1 MTISYKWL
9 MDYFQTPVPHD
20 KLSLILNSIG
30 LEVESYE
37 EYQEIKGGL
46 VGLVTG
52 EVLTVEKHPNA
63 DRLSV
68 TTVKIGEGEP
78 LQIVCG
84 APNVAA
90 GQKVI
95 VAPVGCTIYP
105 TVGDPITMR
114 AAKIRSVESMGM
126 ICAEDEIGLGTD
138 HNGIKILEAG
148 TPVGMAV
155 ADLFGAYSDH
165 VISIGLTPNRSDA
178 MSHLGVARDVCNWL
192 NHHEGT
198 ALKPIIKLNNEIS
211 KVDKPCAIEV
221 IIENTADCQ
230 RYAGAHILDVEV
242 KDAPKWIQQRLK
254 AIGQRPINNIVDIT
268 NYILHDTGQ
277 PLHAFDAD
285 KIKGGVVRIKNLAE
299 GTTFI
304 SLDEKERKLSGGD
317 LMICDAEDS
326 PMCMGGIFGGVN
338 SGVSTNTKNIFLES
352 AWFHPV
358 AIRKSSFK
366 HQLRTDAAMHFE
378 KSVDIGQT
386 LDVLKKAALLICEFG
401 GGKINT
407 DLIDVY
413 PDPIAQPT
421 VTLTYSYLNKMS
433 GKVYEK
439 EQAKNILLGMQFVIL
454 EENNESIVVQVPTY
468 KTDIRIP
475 ADLVEEIMR
484 IDGFDNILIPSSI
497 NITPAV
503 SSGNRDYALREKLSG
518 VLCGMGFNEMLNN
531 SITHSANYSEEEMK
545 VAVKMLNNLSSELDM
560 LRLTM
565 METGL
570 QTIARNLNHR
580 NDNLLVF
587 EFGKTYSKQNGKY
600 IEDDHLALFTAGK
613 ASETSWNKQEENADL
628 FYLKGVIHALQV
640 QSAIPQI
647 NYKVEERSRFEYC
660 LNGYASDALIVSI
673 GKPSAEML
681 DKCDIRVPV
690 WFADIHWQN
699 WMQSGNTKGIRYR
712 EISKFPL
719 VQRDLSFV
727 ANNDVTFEDIDR
739 LLESLSIK
747 QLKSYRLFDIFKSEK
762 LGKNNQSM
770 AMNFTF
776 LDEAKTMKDD
786 EVDKIMGKIT
796 RGIEENLK
804 AEIRK

>member
-1 MTISYKWL
+1 M
-9 MDYFQTPVPHD
+9 
-20 KLSLILNSIG
+20 
-30 LEVESYE
+30 
-37 EYQEIKGGL
+37 
-46 VGLVTG
+46 
-52 EVLTVEKHPNA
+52 
-63 DRLSV
+63 
-68 TTVKIGEGEP
+68 
-78 LQIVCG
+78 
-84 APNVAA
+84 
-90 GQKVI
+90 
-95 VAPVGCTIYP
+95 
-105 TVGDPITMR
+105 
-114 AAKIRSVESMGM
+114 
-126 ICAEDEIGLGTD
+126 
-138 HNGIKILEAG
+138 
-148 TPVGMAV
+148 
-155 ADLFGAYSDH
+155 
-165 VISIGLTPNRSDA
+165 
-178 MSHLGVARDVCNWL
+178 CNWL
-192 NHHEGT
+192 NHHEGI
-198 ALKPIIKLNNEIS
+198 ALKPIIKLNNEIN

-221 IIENTADCQ
+221 IIENTSDCQ
-230 RYAGAHILDVEV
+230 RYTGAHIHDVEV

-299 GTTFI
+299 GTKFV
-304 SLDEKERKLSGGD
+304 SLDEKERKLNAGD
-317 LMICDAEDS
+317 LMICDAES
-326 PMCMGGIFGGVN
+326 SAMCMGGIFGGVN
-338 SGVSTNTKNIFLES
+338 SGVSTDTKNIFLES

-386 LDVLKKAALLICEFG
+386 VDALKKAALLICEFG

-413 PDPIAQPT
+413 PNPIAHPT

-439 EQAKNILLGMQFVIL
+439 EQAKKILLGMQFIIL

-531 SITHSANYSEEEMK
+531 SITHSANYSEDEMK

-587 EFGKTYSKQNGKY
+587 EFGKTYSKQHGKY

-613 ASETSWNKQEENADL
+613 ANETSWNKQEENADL
-628 FYLKGVIHALQV
+628 FYLKGVIHALQIH
-640 QSAIPQI
+640 SAIPQI

-660 LNGYASDALIVSI
+660 INGYASDTLIVSI
-673 GKPSAEML
+673 GKPTSEML

-762 LGKNNQSM
+762 LGKNKQSM

-776 LDEAKTMKDD
+776 LDESKTMKDD
-786 EVDKIMGKIT
+786 EVDKIMAKIT

>member
-1 MTISYKWL
+1 

-37 EYQEIKGGL
+37 AYQEIKGGL

-68 TTVKIGEGEP
+68 TTVDIGSGSP

-105 TVGDPITMR
+105 TAGEPITMK

-126 ICAEDEIGLGTD
+126 ICAEDEIGMGTD
-138 HNGIKILEAG
+138 HNGIKILDAA

-155 ADLFGAYSDH
+155 AALFEPYDDH

-198 ALKPIIKLNNEIS
+198 SIAPIS
-211 KVDKPCAIEV
+211 KQNNTASVVGKPCPIEV
-221 IIENTADCQ
+221 VIENTADCQ
-230 RYAGAHILDVEV
+230 RYAGALIQDVEV
-242 KDAPKWIQQRLK
+242 KEAPKWIQQRLK

-285 KIKGGVVRIKNLAE
+285 KIKGGVVRIKNLSE
-299 GTTFI
+299 GANFV
-304 SLDEKERKLSGGD
+304 SLDEKERKLTGSD
-317 LMICDAEDS
+317 LMICDGDS
-326 PMCMGGIFGGVN
+326 NPMCMGGIFGGAN
-338 SGVSTNTKNIFLES
+338 SGVSASTKNIFLES

-366 HQLRTDAAMHFE
+366 HNLRTDAAMHFE

-386 LDVLKKAALLICEFG
+386 VDVLKKATGLICEFAE
-401 GGKINT
+401 GKINS
-407 DLIDVY
+407 DLVDVY
-413 PDPIAQPT
+413 PNPASQPA
-421 VTLTYSYLNKMS
+421 VTLSYSYLHKMS
-433 GKVYEK
+433 GKLYAK
-439 EQAKNILLGMQFVIL
+439 EQVKKILLGMQFGLL
-454 EENNESIVVQVPTY
+454 EETNDTITLAVPTY

-484 IDGFDNILIPSSI
+484 IDGFDNIVIPSSI

-531 SITHSANYSEEEMK
+531 SITNSANYSEAEMQS
-545 VAVKMLNNLSSELDM
+545 AVKMLNNLSSELDM

-570 QTIARNLNHR
+570 QTISRNLNHR
-580 NDNLLVF
+580 NDNLMLF
-587 EFGKTYSKQNGKY
+587 EFGKTYAKSDGKY
-600 IEDDHLALFTAGK
+600 TEEDHLALFSAGK
-613 ASETSWNKQEENADL
+613 VSETSWNKPEENADL
-628 FYLKGVIHALQV
+628 FFLKGAVHALQV
-640 QSAIPQI
+640 QSAITNIQ
-647 NYKVEERSRFEYC
+647 YKVEERSRFEYC
-660 LNGYASDALIVSI
+660 INGYVNDQLVVSI
-673 GKPSAEML
+673 GKPSPEML
-681 DKCDIRVPV
+681 DKFDIRVPV
-690 WFADIHWQN
+690 WFADIHWQH
-699 WMQSGNTKGIRYR
+699 WMQAGNTKGIRYR

-727 ANNDVTFEDIDR
+727 ANNDVTFNDIDR

-762 LGKNNQSM
+762 LGNNKQSM

-776 LDEAKTMKDD
+776 LDEGKTMKDD

-796 RGIEENLK
+796 KGIEENLK

>member
-1 MTISYKWL
+1 
-9 MDYFQTPVPHD
+9 MDYFQNPVPHN

-46 VGLVTG
+46 LGLVTG
-52 EVLTVEKHPNA
+52 EVCTVEKHPNA

-68 TTVKIGEGEP
+68 TTVKIGDGEP

-84 APNVAA
+84 APNVAV

-105 TVGDPITMR
+105 TAGDPITMR
-114 AAKIRSVESMGM
+114 AAKIRSVESLGM

-138 HNGIKILEAG
+138 HNGIKILDAG
-148 TPVGMAV
+148 TPVGIAV
-155 ADLFGAYSDH
+155 ADLFEPYSDH

-198 ALKPIIKLNNEIS
+198 ALKPIIRLNNEIV

-230 RYAGAHILDVEV
+230 RYAGAQIHDVEV

-285 KIKGGVVRIKNLAE
+285 KIKGGVVRIKNLEE
-299 GTTFI
+299 GTKFV
-304 SLDEKERKLSGGD
+304 SLDEKERKLSAGD
-317 LMICDAEDS
+317 LMICDAESS

-338 SGVSTNTKNIFLES
+338 SGVSSDTKNIFLES

-386 LDVLKKAALLICEFG
+386 VDALKKAALLICEFG
-401 GGKINT
+401 GGEINT

-413 PDPIAQPT
+413 PNPSAQPT
-421 VTLTYSYLNKMS
+421 VALTYSYLNKMS

-439 EQAKNILLGMQFVIL
+439 EQAKNILLGMQFIIL
-454 EENNESIVVQVPTY
+454 EETNESIVVQVPTY

-503 SSGNRDYALREKLSG
+503 STGNRDYALREKLSG

-587 EFGKTYSKQNGKY
+587 EFGKTYSKQHGKY

-613 ASETSWNKQEENADL
+613 ASETSWNKQEENADI
-628 FYLKGVIHALQV
+628 FYLKGVIHALQI

-660 LNGYASDALIVSI
+660 INGYASDKLIVSI
-673 GKPSAEML
+673 GKPSSEML
-681 DKCDIRVPV
+681 DKTDIRVPV

-699 WMQSGNTKGIRYR
+699 WMQSGNTKNIRYR

-727 ANNDVTFEDIDR
+727 ANKDVTFEDIDR

-747 QLKSYRLFDIFKSEK
+747 QLKNYRLFDIFKSEK
-762 LGKNNQSM
+762 LGNNKQSM

>member
-1 MTISYKWL
+1 
-9 MDYFQTPVPHD
+9 MDYFQNPVPHN

-46 VGLVTG
+46 LGLVTG
-52 EVLTVEKHPNA
+52 EVCTVEKHPNA

-68 TTVKIGEGEP
+68 TTVKIGDGEP

-84 APNVAA
+84 APNVAV

-105 TVGDPITMR
+105 TAGDPITMR

-138 HNGIKILEAG
+138 HNGIKILAAG
-148 TPVGMAV
+148 TPVGIAV
-155 ADLFGAYSDH
+155 ADLFEPYSDH

-198 ALKPIIKLNNEIS
+198 ALKPIIKLNNEIV

-221 IIENTADCQ
+221 IIENTVDCH
-230 RYAGAHILDVEV
+230 RYAGAHIHDVEI

-285 KIKGGVVRIKNLAE
+285 KIKGGVVRIKNLEE
-299 GTTFI
+299 GTKFV
-304 SLDEKERKLSGGD
+304 SLDEKERKLSAGD
-317 LMICDAEDS
+317 LMICDAESS

-338 SGVSTNTKNIFLES
+338 SGVSTDTKNIFLES

-386 LDVLKKAALLICEFG
+386 VDALKKAALLICEFG
-401 GGKINT
+401 GGEINT

-413 PDPIAQPT
+413 PNPSAQPT
-421 VTLTYSYLNKMS
+421 VALTYSYLNKMS

-439 EQAKNILLGMQFVIL
+439 EQAKKILLGMQFIIL
-454 EENNESIVVQVPTY
+454 EETNESIVVQVPTY

-484 IDGFDNILIPSSI
+484 IDGFDNIVIPSSI

-503 SSGNRDYALREKLSG
+503 STGNRDYALREKLSG

-587 EFGKTYSKQNGKY
+587 EFGKTYSKQQGKY

-613 ASETSWNKQEENADL
+613 ASETSWNKQEENADI
-628 FYLKGVIHALQV
+628 FYLKGVIHALQI

-660 LNGYASDALIVSI
+660 INGYASDKLIVSI
-673 GKPSAEML
+673 GKPSSEML
-681 DKCDIRVPV
+681 DKTDIRVPV

-699 WMQSGNTKGIRYR
+699 WMQSGNTKNIRYR

-727 ANNDVTFEDIDR
+727 ANKDVTFEDIDR

-747 QLKSYRLFDIFKSEK
+747 QLKNYRLFDIFKSEK
-762 LGKNNQSM
+762 LGNNKQSM

-776 LDEAKTMKDD
+776 LDETKTMKDD

>member
-1 MTISYKWL
+1 
-9 MDYFQTPVPHD
+9 MDYFQNPVPHN

-46 VGLVTG
+46 LGLVTG
-52 EVLTVEKHPNA
+52 EVCTVEKHPNA

-68 TTVKIGEGEP
+68 TTVKIGDGEP

-84 APNVAA
+84 APNVAV

-105 TVGDPITMR
+105 TAGDPITMR

-148 TPVGMAV
+148 TPVGIAV
-155 ADLFGAYSDH
+155 ADLFEPYSDH

-198 ALKPIIKLNNEIS
+198 ALKPIIKLNNEIV

-221 IIENTADCQ
+221 IIENTVDCQ
-230 RYAGAHILDVEV
+230 RYAGAHIHDVEV

-285 KIKGGVVRIKNLAE
+285 KIKGGVVRIKNLEE
-299 GTTFI
+299 GTKFV
-304 SLDEKERKLSGGD
+304 SLDEKERKLSAGD
-317 LMICDAEDS
+317 LMICDAESS

-338 SGVSTNTKNIFLES
+338 SGVSTDTKNIFLES

-386 LDVLKKAALLICEFG
+386 VDALKKAALLICEFG
-401 GGKINT
+401 GGEINT

-413 PDPIAQPT
+413 PNPSAQPT
-421 VTLTYSYLNKMS
+421 VALTYSYLNKMS

-439 EQAKNILLGMQFVIL
+439 EQAKKILLGMQFIIL
-454 EENNESIVVQVPTY
+454 EETNESIVVQVPTY

-484 IDGFDNILIPSSI
+484 IDGFDNIVIPSSI

-503 SSGNRDYALREKLSG
+503 STGNRDYALREKLSG

-587 EFGKTYSKQNGKY
+587 EFGKTYSKQHGKY
-600 IEDDHLALFTAGK
+600 VEDDHLALFTAGK
-613 ASETSWNKQEENADL
+613 ASETSWNKQEENADI
-628 FYLKGVIHALQV
+628 FYLKGVIHALQI

-660 LNGYASDALIVSI
+660 INGYASDKLIVSI
-673 GKPSAEML
+673 GKPSSEML
-681 DKCDIRVPV
+681 DKSDIRVPV

-699 WMQSGNTKGIRYR
+699 WMQSGNTKNIRYH

-727 ANNDVTFEDIDR
+727 ANKDVTFEDIDR

-747 QLKSYRLFDIFKSEK
+747 QLKNYRLFDIFKSEK
-762 LGKNNQSM
+762 LGNNKQSM

-776 LDEAKTMKDD
+776 LDETKTMKDD

>member
-1 MTISYKWL
+1 
-9 MDYFQTPVPHD
+9 MDYFQNPVPHN

-30 LEVESYE
+30 LEVEGYE

-46 VGLVTG
+46 LGLVTG
-52 EVLTVEKHPNA
+52 EVCTVEKHPNA

-68 TTVKIGEGEP
+68 TTVKIGDGEP

-84 APNVAA
+84 APNVAV

-105 TVGDPITMR
+105 TAGDPITMR

-138 HNGIKILEAG
+138 HNGIKILDAG
-148 TPVGMAV
+148 TPLGIAV
-155 ADLFGAYSDH
+155 ADLFEPYSDH

-198 ALKPIIKLNNEIS
+198 ALKPIIKLNNEIV

-230 RYAGAHILDVEV
+230 RYAGAQIHDVEV

-285 KIKGGVVRIKNLAE
+285 KIKGGVVRIKNLEE
-299 GTTFI
+299 GTKFV
-304 SLDEKERKLSGGD
+304 SLDEKERKLNAGD
-317 LMICDAEDS
+317 LMICDAESS

-338 SGVSTNTKNIFLES
+338 SGVSIDTKNIFLES

-366 HQLRTDAAMHFE
+366 HHLRTDAAMHFE

-386 LDVLKKAALLICEFG
+386 VDALQKAALLICEFG
-401 GGKINT
+401 GGKIIT

-413 PDPIAQPT
+413 PNPGAQPT
-421 VTLTYSYLNKMS
+421 VALAYSYLNKMS

-439 EQAKNILLGMQFVIL
+439 EQAKNILLGMQFIIL
-454 EENNESIVVQVPTY
+454 EETNESIVVQVPTY

-484 IDGFDNILIPSSI
+484 IDGFDNIIIPSSI

-503 SSGNRDYALREKLSG
+503 STGNRDYALREKLSG

-587 EFGKTYSKQNGKY
+587 EFGKTYSKQHGKY

-613 ASETSWNKQEENADL
+613 ASETSWNKQEENADI
-628 FYLKGVIHALQV
+628 FYLKGVIHALQI

-660 LNGYASDALIVSI
+660 INGYASDKLIVSI
-673 GKPSAEML
+673 GKPSSEML
-681 DKCDIRVPV
+681 DKSDIRVPV

-699 WMQSGNTKGIRYR
+699 WMQSGNTKNIRYR

-727 ANNDVTFEDIDR
+727 ANKDVTFEDIDR

-747 QLKSYRLFDIFKSEK
+747 QLKNYRLFDIFKSEK
-762 LGKNNQSM
+762 LGNNKQSM

>member
-1 MTISYKWL
+1 
-9 MDYFQTPVPHD
+9 MDYFQNPVPHN

-30 LEVESYE
+30 LEVEGYE

-46 VGLVTG
+46 LGLVTG
-52 EVLTVEKHPNA
+52 EVCTVEKHPNA

-68 TTVKIGEGEP
+68 TTVKIGDGEP

-84 APNVAA
+84 APNVAV

-105 TVGDPITMR
+105 TAGDPITMR

-138 HNGIKILEAG
+138 HNGIKILDAG
-148 TPVGMAV
+148 TPLGIAV
-155 ADLFGAYSDH
+155 ADLFEPYSDH

-198 ALKPIIKLNNEIS
+198 ALKPIIRLNNDIL

-230 RYAGAHILDVEV
+230 RYAGAQIHDVEV

-285 KIKGGVVRIKNLAE
+285 KIKGGVVRIKNLEE
-299 GTTFI
+299 GTKFV
-304 SLDEKERKLSGGD
+304 SLDEKERKLNAGD
-317 LMICDAEDS
+317 LMICDAESS

-338 SGVSTNTKNIFLES
+338 SGVSIDTKNIFLES

-366 HQLRTDAAMHFE
+366 HHLRTDAAMHFE

-386 LDVLKKAALLICEFG
+386 VDALQKAALLICEFG
-401 GGKINT
+401 GGKIIT

-413 PDPIAQPT
+413 PNPGAQPT
-421 VTLTYSYLNKMS
+421 VALAYSYLNKMS

-439 EQAKNILLGMQFVIL
+439 EQAKNILLGMQFIIL
-454 EENNESIVVQVPTY
+454 EETNESIVVQVPTY

-484 IDGFDNILIPSSI
+484 IDGFDNIIIPSSI

-503 SSGNRDYALREKLSG
+503 STGNRDYALREKLSG

-587 EFGKTYSKQNGKY
+587 EFGKTYSKQHGKY

-613 ASETSWNKQEENADL
+613 ASETSWNKQEENADI
-628 FYLKGVIHALQV
+628 FYLKGVIHALQI

-660 LNGYASDALIVSI
+660 INGYASDKLIVSI
-673 GKPSAEML
+673 GKPSSEML
-681 DKCDIRVPV
+681 DKSDIRVPV

-699 WMQSGNTKGIRYR
+699 WMQSGNTKNIRYR

-727 ANNDVTFEDIDR
+727 ANKDVTFEDIDR

-747 QLKSYRLFDIFKSEK
+747 QLKNYRLFDIFKSEK
-762 LGKNNQSM
+762 LGNNKQSM